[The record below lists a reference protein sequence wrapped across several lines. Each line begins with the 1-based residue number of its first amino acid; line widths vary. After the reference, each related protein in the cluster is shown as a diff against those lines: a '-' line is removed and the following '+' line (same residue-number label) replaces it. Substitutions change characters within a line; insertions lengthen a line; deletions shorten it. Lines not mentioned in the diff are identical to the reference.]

1 MFNRNFYLL
10 YILFALPLS
19 IRAQMQ
25 NPQKNRL
32 ITTKE
37 KRTVIDSIIHALKD
51 EYVFPEIAQQI
62 ATKLNK
68 RFLNDVYN
76 SIDSAR
82 AFADT
87 LSVQLMQISDDNHL
101 RVAFSYDTVADPSK
115 EPPMP
120 DFIRDFALKN
130 NYGFNKVEVLDGN
143 IGYINILGFFPM
155 EEATNNAIKS
165 MEQVA
170 NTRALIIDLREN
182 SGGLGALC
190 NFLLSY
196 FFSSTPV
203 HMLDMNFA
211 KDHRIE
217 QSWSAFYVPGKRYIN
232 KPVYVLTAA
241 STFSAG
247 EAFAYI
253 LQSQKRAVIVGDVT
267 GGGANIGKLVKLSP
281 HFVMQLSNGI
291 PVSPVTHKSWG
302 KVGVQPDVKVNAN
315 EALKVAHERALSDLE
330 HLQNK

>member
-1 MFNRNFYLL
+1 MINRKLYIL

-19 IRAQMQ
+19 IRAQFQ
-25 NPQKNRL
+25 GPQKNRL
-32 ITTKE
+32 ITAKE
-37 KRTVIDSIIHALKD
+37 KRAVIDSVIHAVKA

-68 RFLNDVYN
+68 RFANGGYN

-101 RVAFSYDTVADPSK
+101 RVVFSYDTVADPSK
-115 EPPMP
+115 EPPLP
-120 DFIRDFALKN
+120 DFIREIALKN
-130 NYGFNKVEVLDGN
+130 NYGFNKTQVLDGN

-155 EEATNNAIKS
+155 EEATNNAIAC
-165 MEQVA
+165 MAQVA
-170 NTRALIIDLREN
+170 DTRALIIDLREN

-196 FFSSTPV
+196 FFTSTPV

-211 KDHRIE
+211 KDHRVE
-217 QSWSAFYVPGKRYIN
+217 QSWSSFYVPGKRYID

-253 LQSQKRAVIVGDVT
+253 LQSQKRAVVIGDVT

-291 PVSPVTHKSWG
+291 PVSPVTHKSWE

-315 EALKVAHERALSDLE
+315 EALKVAHERALSDLGR
-330 HLQNK
+330 LQHK